1 MHGQMML
8 SSRQID
14 EFVAQHRLPTKFR
27 DLIVLHYLPLV
38 SWVRSQHQSGE
49 ALFVGINGAQGTG
62 KSTLAA
68 FVRLALEMGA
78 GWRVA
83 VLSIDDF
90 YLTRAER
97 KELGDN
103 VHPLMETLG
112 VPGTHD
118 MQMLALCVER
128 LKTLE
133 SGASLAL
140 PRFDKSRDDR
150 ADPDSWPLISGPID
164 LIILEGWCVG
174 CTAQAGDDLLEPINL
189 LEREEDASAAWRRY
203 VNDQIEGSYTDF
215 FATLDTLIFLQAP
228 NFDAIYRWRLE
239 QEKKLAAVTLNR
251 AVGIMSSKQIAHF
264 IQHYERLTRMN
275 LATLPATADVVLELD
290 EHHGCVRS
298 HYATRRKRH
307 DSRTPSS

>member
-1 MHGQMML
+1 ML

-14 EFVAQHRLPTKFR
+14 AFIAQHRLPNKFR
-27 DLIVLHYLPLV
+27 DLIVRHYLPLV
-38 SWVRSQHQSGE
+38 SWVRTQHHPGE
-49 ALFVGINGAQGTG
+49 ALIVGINGAQGTG

-68 FVRLALEMGA
+68 FVRLALESRA

-103 VHPLMETLG
+103 VHPLMETRG

-118 MQMLALCVER
+118 VQMLAHCVER

-150 ADPDSWPLISGPID
+150 ADPDSWPLVSGPID
-164 LIILEGWCVG
+164 LIVLEGWCVG
-174 CTAQAGDDLLEPINL
+174 CTAQAGDDLLEPINT
-189 LEREEDASAAWRRY
+189 LEREEDASGEWRRY
-203 VNDQIEGSYTDF
+203 VNDQIEGRYSDI
-215 FATLDTLIFLQAP
+215 FATLDALIFLQAP
-228 NFDAIYRWRLE
+228 NFEAVYRWRLE
-239 QEKKLAAVTLNR
+239 QEKKLAAVTVNH
-251 AVGIMSSKQIAHF
+251 AAGIMNSRQIAHF

-275 LATLPATADVVLELD
+275 LVSLPATADVVLELD
-290 EHHGCVRS
+290 ENHDCVRS
-298 HYATRRKRH
+298 RYATPQ
-307 DSRTPSS
+307 TPR

>member
-1 MHGQMML
+1 ML

-14 EFVAQHRLPTKFR
+14 EFIAQHHLPNKFR
-27 DLIVLHYLPLV
+27 DLIKLHYLPLV
-38 SWVRSQHQSGE
+38 SWVMSQHHPGE

-68 FVRLALEMGA
+68 FVRLALELGA

-97 KELGDN
+97 KKLGEQ
-103 VHPLMETLG
+103 VHPLMETRG

-118 MQMLALCVER
+118 MQMLAHCVER

-133 SGASLAL
+133 SGACFTIQ
-140 PRFDKSRDDR
+140 RFDKSRDDR
-150 ADPDSWPLISGPID
+150 ADPDIWPVISGPID

-189 LEREEDASAAWRRY
+189 LEREEDASGTWRRY
-203 VNDQIEGSYTDF
+203 VNDQIEGSYTAL
-215 FATLDTLIFLQAP
+215 FATLDALIFLQAP
-228 NFDAIYRWRLE
+228 NFAAVYRWRLE
-239 QEKKLAAVTLNR
+239 QEKKLAAVTANH
-251 AVGIMSSKQIAHF
+251 AAGIMNAKQIAHF
-264 IQHYERLTRMN
+264 MQHYERLTRMN
-275 LATLPATADVVLELD
+275 LATLPATADVVLELNENHD
-290 EHHGCVRS
+290 CVRS
-298 HYATRRKRH
+298 CYATRRKRH
-307 DSRTPSS
+307 DSRTTSP

>member
-1 MHGQMML
+1 MRKSRL
-8 SSRQID
+8 SRRQID
-14 EFVAQHRLPTKFR
+14 EFISHHRLPNKFR
-27 DLIVLHYLPLV
+27 DLINLHYLPLV
-38 SWVRSQHQSGE
+38 SWVLSQHQSGE
-49 ALFVGINGAQGTG
+49 ALFVGMNGAQGTG

-68 FVRLALEMGA
+68 FVRLALELSV

-97 KELGDN
+97 KKLGKN
-103 VHPLMETLG
+103 VHPLMQTRG

-150 ADPDSWPLISGPID
+150 ADPDIWPVISGPID

-174 CTAQAGDDLLEPINL
+174 CTAQAGAELLEPINI
-189 LEREEDASAAWRRY
+189 LEREEDASGAWRRY
-203 VNDQIEGSYTDF
+203 VNAQIEGSYTDL
-215 FATLDTLIFLQAP
+215 FATLDALIFLQAP
-228 NFDAIYRWRLE
+228 NFDAVYRWRLE
-239 QEKKLAAVTLNR
+239 QEKKLAAVTANH
-251 AVGIMSSKQIAHF
+251 AVGIMNAKQIAHF
-264 IQHYERLTRMN
+264 MQHYERLTRMN

-290 EHHGCVRS
+290 EHHDCVRS
-298 HYATRRKRH
+298 CYPTHRKRH
-307 DSRTPSS
+307 DSRTTSP